1 MVEYWREKCLLQQ
14 KGGPSP
20 MQTHNGKLARAS
32 SRSAAHPAG
41 TQPAEE
47 GIASSG
53 IAFQLWR
60 LYQHAWL
67 VCLIFP
73 LASLVRNPLPVW
85 HLALGGVALVG
96 FAASYTWLMWPHPAS
111 QGARLRARSPISYL
125 LFVALSVLVLVF
137 SVMDGPAWLWLLIGT
152 SAIAGLLLP
161 LRSAFAAVVL
171 FTLFPLFLML
181 KIHGGFAG
189 VDVWWLIALMLLVR
203 GLGLDMIGV
212 ARMGSAIRELQIAR
226 RELARL
232 AVIEERERLSRDL
245 HDLLGQTL
253 SMITLKSELARHL
266 VTEEPE
272 RCARELS
279 EIERVARKSLRE
291 VREAVAGYRQPTL
304 SGELEGARQLLAAAG
319 IDSQIVPF
327 KEALP
332 PMLDAALAWTVRE
345 GVTNVIRH
353 SRAQQCLI
361 ELTLKNSIVG
371 AEVLS
376 DGGARVQV
384 ESTTRPGL
392 GLAGLRER
400 VSALGGHMEA
410 GPLTL
415 LGKEHFCL
423 RVELPI
429 QPGVAVPVFQ
439 EERT

>member
-1 MVEYWREKCLLQQ
+1 MQISREQGTSH
-14 KGGPSP
+14 KGPGITRLGDTRPSD
-20 MQTHNGKLARAS
+20 
-32 SRSAAHPAG
+32 
-41 TQPAEE
+41 E

-53 IAFQLWR
+53 VTFRLWR

-73 LASLVRNPLPVW
+73 LASLVRHPLPVW
-85 HLALGGVALVG
+85 HLALGGVVLVG

-111 QGARLRARSPISYL
+111 QGARMRARSRVSL
-125 LFVALSVLVLVF
+125 SLFVALSALVLVF
-137 SVMDGPAWLWLLIGT
+137 SVLDDPAWLWLLIGT

-161 LRSAFAAVVL
+161 LRSAFAVIVY

-189 VDVWWLIALMLLVR
+189 VDLWWLIALMLLVR

-212 ARMGSAIRELQIAR
+212 ARMGSAIRELQSAR

-266 VTEEPE
+266 VTEDPD
-272 RCARELS
+272 RCSQEIF
-279 EIERVARKSLRE
+279 EIERVARQTLRE

-304 SGELEGARQLLAAAG
+304 SGELEGARQLLCAAG
-319 IDSQIVPF
+319 IDVEIDAIG
-327 KEALP
+327 EALP
-332 PMLDAALAWTVRE
+332 PTVDAVLAWTVRE

-353 SRAQQCLI
+353 SRARQCSI
-361 ELTLKNSIVG
+361 HLTHKNG
-371 AEVLS
+371 QAYAEVLS
-376 DGGARVQV
+376 EGGRREQAER
-384 ESTTRPGL
+384 TARPGL
-392 GLAGLRER
+392 GLAGLQER
-400 VSALGGHMEA
+400 VNALGGHIEA
-410 GPLTL
+410 GPLPL
-415 LGKEHFCL
+415 QGREYFRV

-429 QPGVAVPVFQ
+429 PLGAETSALQ
-439 EERT
+439 EERA

>member
-1 MVEYWREKCLLQQ
+1 MQLSREQRAPS
-14 KGGPSP
+14 KGPGVAWPGDRRPSD
-20 MQTHNGKLARAS
+20 
-32 SRSAAHPAG
+32 
-41 TQPAEE
+41 E

-53 IAFQLWR
+53 VTFQLWR

-67 VCLIFP
+67 VCLLFP
-73 LASLVRNPLPVW
+73 LVSLVRHPLPVW
-85 HLALGGVALVG
+85 HLVLGGLVLVG

-111 QGARLRARSPISYL
+111 QGARMRARSRLSLL
-125 LFVALSVLVLVF
+125 LFVVLSVQVLVF
-137 SVMDGPAWLWLLIGT
+137 SALDDPAWLWLLIGT

-161 LRSAFAAVVL
+161 LRSAFAVVVF
-171 FTLFPLFLML
+171 FTLFPLLLML

-189 VDVWWLIALMLLVR
+189 VDLWWLIALMLLVR

-253 SMITLKSELARHL
+253 SMITLKSELARQL
-266 VTEEPE
+266 VTEDSD
-272 RCARELS
+272 RCSQEIF
-279 EIERVARKSLRE
+279 EIERVARQTLRE

-304 SGELEGARQLLAAAG
+304 SSELEGARQLLAAAG
-319 IDSQIVPF
+319 IDGEI
-327 KEALP
+327 ETITGNLP
-332 PMLDAALAWTVRE
+332 PAVDAVLAWTVRE

-353 SRAQQCLI
+353 SRARQCRI
-361 ELTLKNSIVG
+361 HLTTKSGTVV

-376 DGGARVQV
+376 DGGERQQMERTAR
-384 ESTTRPGL
+384 SGL

-400 VSALGGHMEA
+400 VSALGGCMEA

-415 LGKEHFCL
+415 SDKENFRV
-423 RVELPI
+423 RVELPMK
-429 QPGVAVPVFQ
+429 PGVEAPVFQ
-439 EERT
+439 EECS